1 MIPAPADSPDLLI
14 IPKSPQALWVERL
27 LWVFLFSFA
36 FDYRASLAR
45 EGAGGSGIDQLLFLA
60 ICIAS
65 TMGIVALGWRYLT
78 IRPGAWLITFWGLF
92 IVFMIGNAVLQGVQ
106 PGRSIR
112 VALPFVFCLFAM
124 VNSHI
129 AGCVGIRPSRIVTPV
144 LVVACINVVWRIV
157 HGFLFKEV
165 SLETVRLEVMSPA
178 NNWIIAWISCAIM
191 LRGRWSWS
199 LPIACAVVFGGV
211 FITITRSLIF
221 PMVAG
226 GITSV
231 FCFFLCVRW
240 GILPISSFLRRLAP
254 VAAVGGLA
262 LLAII
267 IAAVTMPAMIERWN
281 ERLFHNASTVNL
293 SKDISYLTRVAE
305 ADAMIKI
312 LKSDPVHF
320 INGRGIGAS
329 YYWDRAYLPEINLVI
344 PLGDD
349 NFDDIWFAGHSI
361 WTYSIFSGGVIGFL
375 CYLTLLVGVGTFSL
389 KAAWANASDP
399 GPDQWLAFLPFI
411 ATCCIVSES
420 LTSNPFQER
429 LLGILFGMMAGL
441 PQAFMVRAS
450 WLHTTSR
457 P

>member
-1 MIPAPADSPDLLI
+1 MILASADPPDLLS

-45 EGAGGSGIDQLLFLA
+45 EGAGGSGVDQLLFLGA
-60 ICIAS
+60 CVAS
-65 TMGIVALGWRYLT
+65 TLGIVALGWRHLT
-78 IRPGAWLITFWGLF
+78 VRPGAWLITFWGLF
-92 IVFMIGNAVLQGVQ
+92 VGFMIANAVLQGVQ

-124 VNSHI
+124 MNSHI

-144 LVVACINVVWRIV
+144 LVVGCINVVWRII

-165 SLETVRLEVMSPA
+165 SIETVRTEVMSPA
-178 NNWIIAWISCAIM
+178 NNWIIAWISCAIL

-199 LPIACAVVFGGV
+199 LLIACAVVFGGV

-226 GITSV
+226 GLTSMV
-231 FCFFLCVRW
+231 CFFLCVHW
-240 GILPISSFLRRLAP
+240 GMLPLSSFFKRMAP
-254 VAAVGGLA
+254 VAAVGALA
-262 LLAII
+262 LFAII
-267 IAAVTMPAMIERWN
+267 VAAITMPTVVERWN
-281 ERLFHNASTVNL
+281 ERLFHNAATVNL
-293 SKDISYLTRVAE
+293 SKDISFLTRVAE
-305 ADAMIKI
+305 ADAMAKI

-329 YYWDRAYLPEINLVI
+329 YYWDRAYLPEITLVI
-344 PLGDD
+344 PKGED

-361 WTYSIFSGGVIGFL
+361 WTYSIFSNGVIGFI
-375 CYLTLLVGVGTFSL
+375 CYVTLLAGVGTFSL
-389 KAAWANASDP
+389 KAARANASDP
-399 GPDQWLAFLPFI
+399 GPDQWLAFLPLI
-411 ATCCIVSES
+411 ATCCILSES

-429 LLGILFGMMAGL
+429 LLGILYGMMAGL
-441 PQAFMVRAS
+441 PQAFMIRAS
-450 WLHTTSR
+450 WLHTYSR